1 MRFSYKPKGVCSM
14 QINIDLDGDIVREV
28 EFVGGCEGNLS
39 GISRLVAGLTTD
51 ELIGKLAGI
60 RCGRKKTSCPD
71 QLVLA
76 LQAALAQSRAAVSQ
90 STAL

>member
-14 QINIDLDGDIVREV
+14 QINLDLDGDIIREV

-39 GISRLVAGLTTD
+39 GISRLAVGLTTD
-51 ELIGKLAGI
+51 ELIDKLAGI

-76 LQAALAQSRAAVSQ
+76 IQAALAQSDAVKSV
-90 STAL
+90 SL

>member
-14 QINIDLDGDIVREV
+14 QINIDLDGDIIREV

-39 GISRLVAGLTTD
+39 GISRLVVGLTTD
-51 ELIGKLAGI
+51 ELIEKLAGI

-76 LQAALAQSRAAVSQ
+76 TQAALSQ
-90 STAL
+90 SDAVKSVSL

>member
-14 QINIDLDGDIVREV
+14 QINIDLDGDVVREV

-39 GISRLVAGLTTD
+39 GISRLVAGLTSD
-51 ELIGKLAGI
+51 ELIEKLAGI

-76 LQAALAQSRAAVSQ
+76 IRAARSQ
-90 STAL
+90 SDAVKSASL

>member
-14 QINIDLDGDIVREV
+14 QINLDLDGDVIREV

-39 GISRLVAGLTTD
+39 GISRLAVGMTTD
-51 ELIGKLAGI
+51 ELIEKLAGI

-76 LQAALAQSRAAVSQ
+76 IQAALSQ
-90 STAL
+90 SNAVKSVSK

>member
-14 QINIDLDGDIVREV
+14 QINLDLDGDVIREV

-39 GISRLVAGLTTD
+39 GISRLAVGMTTD
-51 ELIGKLAGI
+51 ELIEKLAGI

-76 LQAALAQSRAAVSQ
+76 IQAALSQ
-90 STAL
+90 SDTVQSVSL

>member
-14 QINIDLDGDIVREV
+14 QINLDLDGDVIREV

-39 GISRLVAGLTTD
+39 GISRLAVGMTTD
-51 ELIGKLAGI
+51 ELIEKLAGI

-76 LQAALAQSRAAVSQ
+76 IQAALAQSDTVKSVSK
-90 STAL
+90 